1 MLPGYV
7 PQLLVLVLELG
18 NSASHSA
25 RVAYL
30 AAATGLFQD
39 STQMPPEAYIAM
51 QPYLKNVNLC
61 LAYPGDAKLHN
72 MPAGE

>member
-51 QPYLKNVNLC
+51 QPYLIVLWRKVYFL
-61 LAYPGDAKLHN
+61 LPKSHQIT
-72 MPAGE
+72 